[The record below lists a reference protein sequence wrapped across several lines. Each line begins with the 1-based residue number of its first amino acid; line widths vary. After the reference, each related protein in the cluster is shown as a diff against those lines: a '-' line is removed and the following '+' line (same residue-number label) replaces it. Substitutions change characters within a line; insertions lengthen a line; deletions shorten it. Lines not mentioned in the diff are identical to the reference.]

1 MKENE
6 VELLKGIILDNKD
19 AKLYDEVVS
28 CYKNRLYRAGYLLSW
43 ILLVESLKR
52 KVIKLAE
59 LEDARGKQEWGKI
72 ETLEKQH
79 QSTDIQIISS
89 AKECEIIS
97 DTEYTTINS
106 LWQQRCIFA
115 HPYMQEVKSS
125 DLEYIIS
132 KMIDIT
138 LSKPLYYNK
147 KSIEEWINEIINY
160 PHVVPTSQSEQ
171 ENFIDNHFIRVKE
184 IHYPFLYK
192 TLFFNLSKSYENK
205 DKFLSNFFRNYI
217 IKLIL
222 NANININNKDYTLEK
237 QILKYPQ
244 ICWLFFNLPETWE
257 KLEDK
262 FRGDL
267 FRYIDIASKK
277 ICISSLVQAFKLIR
291 RTNIPEVFLD
301 IYYNKLQVFTIQEI
315 WQLYIDKG
323 LLLDRIWNEYI
334 KDWQFC
340 DQMKYVDFLESFN
353 TPISDNFN
361 EIESEKLGYF
371 LGLCCYNN
379 TFTAQAFTNKCSK
392 LWIDNL
398 SFCLGLMRGMMTM
411 DNNLFIYCNSFP
423 CVLSVIANLNNDNQ
437 QTVLAYLEKLP
448 NQKAS
453 NDEFNYNKI
462 KQIFNDKKTLIKS
475 DNVQERISNIINDYF
490 SSVIERE

>member
-6 VELLKGIILDNKD
+6 VKLLKSIILDNED

-28 CYKNRLYRAGYLLSW
+28 CYKNRLYRSGYLLSW
-43 ILLVESLKR
+43 ILLIESLKR
-52 KVIKLAE
+52 KIIKLSE

-79 QSTDIQIISS
+79 QSTDTQIISS

-138 LSKPLYYNK
+138 LSKPLYYSK
-147 KSIEEWINEIINY
+147 KSIEEWINEIINH

-171 ENFIDNHFIRVKE
+171 DNFIDNHFVRVKE
-184 IHYPFLYK
+184 MHYPFLYK
-192 TLFFNLSKSYENK
+192 TMFYNLSKSHEN
-205 DKFLSNFFRNYI
+205 SNKHLISFFRHYI

-222 NANININNKDYTLEK
+222 HTQVNINSNNYTLER
-237 QILKYPQ
+237 QMLKYPQ
-244 ICWLFFNLPETWE
+244 ICWLFFNIPETWE
-257 KLEDK
+257 KLDDK

-267 FRYIDIASKK
+267 FRYIDFTSKND
-277 ICISSLVQAFKLIR
+277 CISSLIQAYKLIR
-291 RTNIPEVFLD
+291 RTNIHKDYLD
-301 IYYNKLQVFTIQEI
+301 IYYKKLQKFSIYNI

-323 LLLDRIWNEYI
+323 LLLDRIWNESI
-334 KDWQFC
+334 KNWQFY
-340 DQMKYVDFLESFN
+340 DQMEYVNFLDSFN
-353 TPISDNFN
+353 APISDNFN
-361 EIESEKLGYF
+361 ETESEKLGYF

-379 TFTAQAFTNKCSK
+379 TFAALTFTNKCSE

-398 SFCLGLMRGMMTM
+398 PFCLGLMHGMMTM
-411 DNNLFIYCNSFP
+411 DNNLFIHCNSFP
-423 CVLSVIANLNNDNQ
+423 CVLSVIANLNSDNL

-448 NQKAS
+448 NQKTS
-453 NDEFNYNKI
+453 SDKFSYDKI
-462 KQIFNDKKTLIKS
+462 KQIFNDRKTLIQS
-475 DNVQERISNIINDYF
+475 DNAQERISNIINAYF
-490 SSVIERE
+490 SPVVERE

>member
-6 VELLKGIILDNKD
+6 VELLKSIILDNED
-19 AKLYDEVVS
+19 ANLYDEVVS
-28 CYKNRLYRAGYLLSW
+28 CYKNKLYRSGYLLSW
-43 ILLVESLKR
+43 ILLIESLKR
-52 KVIKLAE
+52 KIIKLAE

-72 ETLEKQH
+72 ETLEKLH
-79 QSTDIQIISS
+79 QSTDTQIISS

-138 LSKPLYYNK
+138 LSKPLYYSK
-147 KSIEEWINEIINY
+147 KSIEEWIDEIINH
-160 PHVVPTSQSEQ
+160 PHVIPTSQSEQ
-171 ENFIDNHFIRVKE
+171 EKFIDNHFVRVKNT
-184 IHYPFLYK
+184 HYPFLYK
-192 TLFFNLSKSYENK
+192 KLFFSLSKSDENGNK
-205 DKFLSNFFRNYI
+205 LLISFFRHYI

-222 NANININNKDYTLEK
+222 NVQININDNGYTLEK
-237 QILKYPQ
+237 QMLNYPQ
-244 ICWLFFNLPETWE
+244 ICWLFFNIPKTWE
-257 KLEDK
+257 KLDDK

-267 FRYIDIASKK
+267 FRYIDIAPNDDCVSTL
-277 ICISSLVQAFKLIR
+277 IQAFRLIR
-291 RTNIPEVFLD
+291 KTNVSKDFLE
-301 IYYNKLQVFTIQEI
+301 IYYNKLQRFSIRKI
-315 WQLYIDKG
+315 WQLYVEKG

-334 KDWQFC
+334 KNWQFY

-353 TPISDNFN
+353 APISDNFN
-361 EIESEKLGYF
+361 ETESEKLGYF

-379 TFTAQAFTNKCSK
+379 TFAAQTFTNKCSE

-398 SFCLGLMRGMMTM
+398 PFCLGLMHGMMTM
-411 DNNLFIYCNSFP
+411 DNNLFIHCNSFP
-423 CVLSVIANLNNDNQ
+423 CVLSVIANLNSDNL

-448 NQKAS
+448 NQKTS
-453 NDEFNYNKI
+453 SDKFSYDKI
-462 KQIFNDKKTLIKS
+462 EQIFNDRKTLIKS
-475 DNVQERISNIINDYF
+475 DNAQERISNIINAYF
-490 SSVIERE
+490 LPVVERE